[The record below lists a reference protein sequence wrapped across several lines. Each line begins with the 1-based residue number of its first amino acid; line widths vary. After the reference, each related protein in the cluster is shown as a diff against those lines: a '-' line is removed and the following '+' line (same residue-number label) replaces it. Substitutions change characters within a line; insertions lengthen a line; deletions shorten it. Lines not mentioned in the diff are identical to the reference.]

1 MVHVKLFYL
10 TEKVPSKLP
19 DPGRLAL
26 IELAP
31 TEAQEV
37 PVSATG
43 STHDMEVTT
52 STVEGE
58 REGEGEER
66 EGETGR
72 EQPHQSDAKPSKDSP
87 KRR

>member
-43 STHDMEVTT
+43 STHDMEGMT

-58 REGEGEER
+58 REGEGE
-66 EGETGR
+66 TGK
-72 EQPHQSDAKPSKDSP
+72 EHPHQSDTKPSKDSP